1 MPRDSVPQALEPS
14 ALHISGAQTAASQIY
29 RMVRDSILGMQLPPG
44 ATLSEQETASRL
56 GVSRTPVREAFI
68 RLSREKMLI
77 VSPQRR
83 TAVAKIDLERVRQ
96 EQFLREAI
104 ELAVTEQFILHAA
117 EMDFTPLEESLARQ
131 REAVAAADFPAF
143 LRHDDA
149 FHQALYMA
157 TGNALAAQAVRRNC
171 FDYQRLR
178 CLSAAD
184 APTQRLNL
192 SQHEQLVVQLRQGRL
207 PAAQALLR
215 EHLRRLFDEIPGMR
229 EAYPD
234 YFA

>member
-1 MPRDSVPQALEPS
+1 MRCDDASQALSPS
-14 ALHISGAQTAASQIY
+14 ALHITGAQTAANQID
-29 RMVRDSILGMQLPPG
+29 RMLRASILDMQLPPG
-44 ATLSEQETASRL
+44 ATLSEQETAARL

-83 TAVAKIDLERVRQ
+83 TAVAKIDLDRVRQ
-96 EQFLREAI
+96 EQFLREAL
-104 ELAVTEQFILHAA
+104 ELAVTEQFILRGN
-117 EMDFTPLEESLARQ
+117 EMDLAPLADSLARQ

-149 FHQALYMA
+149 FHQALYTA

-178 CLSAAD
+178 RLSAAD

-192 SQHEQLVVQLRQGRL
+192 AQHEQLLDDLRHGRL
-207 PAAQALLR
+207 MEAQALLR
-215 EHLRRLFDEIPGMR
+215 EHLRRLYEEIPGMR
-229 EAYPD
+229 AAYPG